1 MAALGDMLVLVDFKG
16 QLDDELKIKTGD
28 VIQNVKKTAEEGW
41 LEGEL
46 DGKRG
51 FFPQM
56 FVKEIPPFFLN
67 DNAQRYPRSIRKPNA
82 SIVPKN
88 PQEEHPDKQAPTDD
102 GYARVNKKKRRCRVE
117 FTYKSSNADE
127 LELSVGEVF
136 EVLEEIED
144 GWWLGKKGDVV
155 GAFPSNFVKEIPEP
169 TSDKLPAFSKNAK
182 MRPAMMDINFS
193 AKEEGKSKQDDKREP
208 ENQSKDS
215 SVPHAKE
222 FCRVMFDYKPF
233 LPDELA
239 LKKGDVIQLISK
251 DTGDEGW
258 WRGELNGKTGLFPDN
273 FVILIAPDMQIKT
286 NKLPTRASTIKG
298 SVTKSDLNIM
308 DKKPQEVNKS
318 AAEVNKHEPTAT
330 KGQKVQREPKT
341 DHTPKANN
349 QPAKK
354 SAPPPPVPNK
364 VKHNAAS
371 PSNKPSTETREEV
384 KQNSKGSNTLDGL
397 RVSSMKLAHPTVDR
411 PKMMGKRLPKG
422 KVTSSEK
429 PIAESDDKKDEEKV
443 NSHSKVSSSAKDP
456 RIPTTPSPAPSPT
469 KTSPLSP
476 LAASTEKQ
484 SQKTAGNHIS
494 FVDNSKVED
503 LAAEIASLKFMMDIL
518 RNKHTKDMEDIR
530 SEMNEERAKRIAIQ
544 MEVEHLKNLS
554 SA

>member
-1 MAALGDMLVLVDFKG
+1 MGTLGDMLVLVDFKG

-41 LEGEL
+41 LEGEFN
-46 DGKRG
+46 GKRG

-88 PQEEHPDKQAPTDD
+88 PQEELPDTQAPTDD
-102 GYARVNKKKRRCRVE
+102 GYAGVNKKKRWCRVE
-117 FTYKSSNADE
+117 YTYKASSADE
-127 LELSVGEVF
+127 LDLSVGDTF

-144 GWWLGKKGDVV
+144 GWYLGKKGDVV

-169 TSDKLPAFSKNAK
+169 PSDKIPEHSKNAK
-182 MRPAMMDINFS
+182 KRPAMMDINFS
-193 AKEEGKSKQDDKREP
+193 AKEEGKCKQDDKPVP

-215 SVPHAKE
+215 SLPQAKE
-222 FCRVMFDYKPF
+222 YCRVMFNYIPF

-239 LKKGDVIQLISK
+239 LKKGDVILLISK
-251 DTGDEGW
+251 ETGDEGW
-258 WRGELNGKTGLFPDN
+258 WQGEHNGKTGLFPDN
-273 FVILIAPDMQIKT
+273 FVIPIPPDMQNKT
-286 NKLPTRASTIKG
+286 NKLPTRTSTIKG
-298 SVTKSDLNIM
+298 PETKSDLNIM

-330 KGQKVQREPKT
+330 KGQKGQREPKA
-341 DHTPKANN
+341 DHTPKVNN

-364 VKHNAAS
+364 VKHNVAG
-371 PSNKPSTETREEV
+371 PSNKPSTETGEDV
-384 KQNSKGSNTLDGL
+384 NHSSKESNTLDGL
-397 RVSSMKLAHPTVDR
+397 RLSSVKLAHPTADR

-422 KVTSSEK
+422 KK
-429 PIAESDDKKDEEKV
+429 PVAESDDKKAEEKV
-443 NSHSKVSSSAKDP
+443 NSHNKVSSSAKDP
-456 RIPTTPSPAPSPT
+456 RISSTTSPASSPT
-469 KTSPLSP
+469 KTSSLSP
-476 LAASTEKQ
+476 LAASTMKQ
-484 SQKTAGNHIS
+484 SQETSENHVS
-494 FVDNSKVED
+494 SVQSLKVED
-503 LAAEIASLKFMMDIL
+503 VAAEIASLKFMMDLL
-518 RNKHTKDMEDIR
+518 RNKHAKDMEDIR
-530 SEMNEERAKRIAIQ
+530 SEMNEERAKRLALQ